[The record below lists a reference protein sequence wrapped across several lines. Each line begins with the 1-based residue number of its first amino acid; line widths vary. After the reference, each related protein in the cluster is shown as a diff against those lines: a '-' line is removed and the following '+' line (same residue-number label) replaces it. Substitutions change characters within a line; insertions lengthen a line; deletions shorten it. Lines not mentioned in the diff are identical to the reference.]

1 MLVRRAPQPWLGASS
16 FAISWVLV
24 CVFTLFHAL
33 REGRK
38 PTRGV
43 ALRPAGCARLC
54 AALRLH
60 RDGRGELLGSLLEHK
75 VLQPSSWTAVPDGT
89 LLAARQLGDWE
100 EANGCADGSVAGNLA
115 VQLLNSVGR

>member
-1 MLVRRAPQPWLGASS
+1 MPVSVAPVGLTETGAGVS
-16 FAISWVLV
+16 F
-24 CVFTLFHAL
+24 CH
-33 REGRK
+33 
-38 PTRGV
+38 
-43 ALRPAGCARLC
+43 
-54 AALRLH
+54 
-60 RDGRGELLGSLLEHK
+60 LLEHK